1 MLRRFL
7 LTALLHAL
15 VVSVTVGICSAAGRC
30 QTRPF
35 SVRDSIEMVTFSAP
49 ATRSA
54 DQVCK
59 LSLDHQ
65 HFFVVTTKGI
75 LAKNELESTIWLY
88 DAQQVAAF
96 LRSSRKIAPRPEELL
111 KFTAVPKAKQLDSYG
126 SLITKARW
134 ASDSRSILLLGETG
148 DGIRRIYRVNV
159 RDRRTSLLS
168 APTEDIQD
176 FTESNGTLAYTATP
190 LVPAGASLNIGH
202 PADRVSETATGLSI
216 LNIFDPTH
224 YPIPESYFRPID
236 LWVQR
241 AGHTVRINPI
251 EGRES
256 WQYPIDA
263 ANRLRLA
270 LSPDGNS
277 LIAAR
282 PAFEIE
288 SSWRHYRSFLPMFDF
303 RKLPTRDEYG
313 AENWDWP
320 WEYVLVDLRRR
331 IVRPLVNAPSASRS
345 GSVDTLEAVWS
356 QDGTRVVF
364 TDTFL
369 PIGSETEPSQQE
381 VPCAAAVFTVA
392 DRSSECIAY
401 SRLPRT
407 DTRLRSARFGGSS
420 HEIVLQ
426 WLTAGKAS
434 EERYREESA
443 KWALNQASD
452 TPPPADLAVT
462 LSIRQNLND
471 PPTLWAADPRTG
483 QSKELWN
490 PNPQLASLE
499 SGLVSI
505 FRWTDDS
512 AYQWTAGLVK
522 PYGYTVGR
530 RYPLVIQTH
539 GFNEHE
545 FLVDG
550 SYTTGFAAQ
559 PLAAAGI
566 MVLQMEDRKDRHL
579 KPTSEEATLFASG
592 CASAIHR
599 LTEDGLIDPDRIGI
613 VGFSRTSWYVE
624 TALVKFPNLFRAATI
639 IDGIDQGYIN
649 YMLFCPGQRACQ
661 NDEEGANGG
670 RPFGKDLAQWLN
682 SAVSFHLDKVQAP
695 VRLEAIGW
703 DSVLEAWELYSSLRQ
718 QGKPVDLIYTPDGQH
733 ILQKP
738 LERYASQQGNVDWF
752 RFWLQ
757 GDEDAEPSKRN
768 QYARWQKL
776 KNSVQSRDLVSRR
789 LNSESR

>member
-1 MLRRFL
+1 MLRRYPL
-7 LTALLHAL
+7 AALLHAL
-15 VVSVTVGICSAAGRC
+15 VVWTVAVFCCATIRG

-35 SVRDSIEMVTFSAP
+35 SVRDSIDMVTFSDP
-49 ATRSA
+49 DTRSP

-59 LSLDHQ
+59 LSPNHR

-96 LRSSRKIAPRPEELL
+96 LRGSRKVAPPPEKLL
-111 KFTAVPKAKQLDSYG
+111 KLTAVPKAKQSDSYG
-126 SLITKARW
+126 SLVTKASW
-134 ASDSRSILLLGETG
+134 ASDSRSILFLGETG
-148 DGIRRIYRVNV
+148 DGTRRLYRVNV
-159 RDRRTSLLS
+159 HNRRASLLS
-168 APTEDIQD
+168 APTADIQD
-176 FTESNGTLAYTATP
+176 FTESNGTIAYTATRLIP
-190 LVPAGASLNIGH
+190 GGRGLNVGH
-202 PADRVSETATGLSI
+202 PADVISEPLTGLSI

-241 AGHTVRINPI
+241 AGHTIRINPI

-256 WQYPIDA
+256 WRYPVDA
-263 ANRLRLA
+263 ANRLSLA
-270 LSPDGNS
+270 LSPDGNG

-282 PAFEIE
+282 PVFEIE
-288 SSWRHYRSFLPMFDF
+288 SSWRHYKSFLPMFDF
-303 RKLPTRDEYG
+303 KKLPKRDEYG
-313 AENWDWP
+313 AENWNWP
-320 WEYVLVDLRRR
+320 WEYVFVDLRSR
-331 IVRPLVNAPSASRS
+331 IVYPLAAAPSASRS
-345 GSVDTLEAVWS
+345 DTVDTLEAAWS

-369 PIGSETEPSQQE
+369 PIGSEAEPSQQQI
-381 VPCAAAVFTVA
+381 PCAAGVLTIA
-392 DRSSECIAY
+392 DRSSQCVAY
-401 SRLPRT
+401 TRLPRT
-407 DTRLRSARFGGSS
+407 DTRLRSARFGGSP

-426 WLTAGKAS
+426 WLTAGKVS
-434 EERYREESA
+434 EERYREESST
-443 KWALNQASD
+443 WVLSQVSD
-452 TPPPADLAVT
+452 ISPPADLAVT
-462 LSIRQNLND
+462 LSIRQSLND
-471 PPTLWAADPRTG
+471 PPTLLAADPKTG
-483 QSKELWN
+483 QGKELWN

-499 SGLVSI
+499 RGLVSV

-512 AYQWTAGLVK
+512 GYQWTAGLVK
-522 PYGYTVGR
+522 PYGYTAGR

-579 KPTSEEATLFASG
+579 QPTSEEASLFASG
-592 CASAIHR
+592 CASAIHL
-599 LTEDGLIDPDRIGI
+599 LTEERLIDPDRVGI

-624 TALVKFPNLFRAATI
+624 TALVKYPNLFRAATI
-639 IDGIDQGYIN
+639 IDGIDQGYVN
-649 YMLFCPGQRACQ
+649 YILFCPGQRSCQ

-670 RPFGKDLAQWLN
+670 RPFGRDLAQWLN
-682 SAVSFHLDKVQAP
+682 SAVTFHLDKVQAP
-695 VRLEAIGW
+695 VRLETIGW
-703 DSVLEAWELYSSLRQ
+703 DSVLEAWEIYSSLRQ
-718 QGKPVDLIYTPDGQH
+718 QDKPVDLIYMPSGQH

-757 GDEDAEPSKRN
+757 GDEDAEPSKRD
-768 QYARWQKL
+768 QYVRWRKL
-776 KNSVQSRDLVSRR
+776 KGSV
-789 LNSESR
+789 

>member
-1 MLRRFL
+1 MLRRFP

-15 VVSVTVGICSAAGRC
+15 AVSLFVGMCCAAGRC

-35 SVRDSIEMVTFSAP
+35 SVRDSVEMVTFSDP
-49 ATRSA
+49 DTRSP
-54 DQVCK
+54 DQPGK
-59 LSLDHQ
+59 LSPDHR

-75 LAKNELESTIWLY
+75 LDKNELESTIWLY
-88 DAQQVAAF
+88 DVRQVATF
-96 LRSSRKIAPRPEELL
+96 VSGIRKAPPPPQALL
-111 KFTAVPKAKQLDSYG
+111 KLTAVPKAKQLDSHG

-134 ASDSRSILLLGETG
+134 ASDSRSILFLGETG
-148 DGIRRIYRVNV
+148 DGIRRLYRVNV
-159 RDRRTSLLS
+159 SNRKSSLLS
-168 APTEDIQD
+168 ALTADIKD
-176 FTESNGTLAYTATP
+176 LTESNGTLAFTATS
-190 LVPAGASLNIGH
+190 LIPAGEGVNIGH
-202 PADRVSETATGLSI
+202 PADQVSEAVTGLSL

-236 LWVQR
+236 LCVQR
-241 AGHTVRINPI
+241 AWHTVRINPI
-251 EGRES
+251 EGSES

-270 LSPDGNS
+270 LSPDGNF

-313 AENWDWP
+313 AEGWDWP
-320 WEYVLVDLRRR
+320 WQYVFVDLRRG
-331 IVRPLVNAPSASRS
+331 IVRPLVNAPSASRA
-345 GSVDTLEAVWS
+345 GSVDRLEAVWS
-356 QDGTRVVF
+356 QDGTRVLF
-364 TDTFL
+364 TDTYL
-369 PIGSETEPSQQE
+369 PIGSETEPLQE

-392 DRSSECIAY
+392 DRRSQCIAY

-407 DTRLRSARFGGSS
+407 DTRMRSARFGESP
-420 HEIVLQ
+420 HEVVLQ
-426 WLTAGKAS
+426 WLTAGKVS

-443 KWALNQASD
+443 KWTLSQVSD
-452 TPPPADLAVT
+452 TSPPAGLAVT
-462 LSIRQNLND
+462 LSIRQDLND
-471 PPTLWAADPRTG
+471 PPTLWAADLRTG

-490 PNPQLASLE
+490 PNPQLASLQR
-499 SGLVSI
+499 GLVSV

-512 AYQWTAGLVK
+512 GYQWTAGLVK
-522 PYGYTVGR
+522 PYGYTAGR
-530 RYPLVIQTH
+530 RYPLVTQTH

-579 KPTSEEATLFASG
+579 KPTSEEASLFASG

-599 LTEDGLIDPDRIGI
+599 LTEEGLIDPTSIGI
-613 VGFSRTSWYVE
+613 IGFSRAGWYVE
-624 TALVKFPNLFRAATI
+624 TTLVKYPSLFRAATI
-639 IDGIDQGYIN
+639 IDGIDQGYVN
-649 YMLFCPGQRACQ
+649 YMLFCPGQRSCQ

-670 RPFGKDLAQWLN
+670 RPFGKGLAQWLN

-695 VRLEAIGW
+695 VRLENC
-703 DSVLEAWELYSSLRQ
+703 
-718 QGKPVDLIYTPDGQH
+718 QH
-733 ILQKP
+733 
-738 LERYASQQGNVDWF
+738 
-752 RFWLQ
+752 
-757 GDEDAEPSKRN
+757 
-768 QYARWQKL
+768 
-776 KNSVQSRDLVSRR
+776 SR
-789 LNSESR
+789 